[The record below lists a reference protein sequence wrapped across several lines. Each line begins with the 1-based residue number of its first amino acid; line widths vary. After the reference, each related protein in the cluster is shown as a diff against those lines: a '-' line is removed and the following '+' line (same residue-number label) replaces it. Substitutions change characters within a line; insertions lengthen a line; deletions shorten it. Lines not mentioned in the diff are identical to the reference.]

1 MVVYDLVWRTR
12 IVRYYQESKK
22 SMRVVGKIFSV
33 GKSSISRWLSGIDHK
48 TEDKRGTRKNDKE
61 SKDLEEKV
69 GRIIGDNWV
78 GRVRDVKDILE
89 KDHKVQKSTSTIWRV
104 MDKIGYSY
112 KQVRKRVET
121 DKNTLEIKE
130 SYKKEIKEAGYE
142 KVLCLDE
149 LGFQLGMDP
158 KKGWSKKGTR
168 CIIKNKKGGRTN
180 YTGCFVISS
189 SGIESCKIKK
199 GSMKG
204 EDLLGFL
211 EMGLKDKTDGK
222 MLVLDNARTHHTKD
236 VKERIKDL
244 GMEGKWL
251 PPYSPELNP
260 IEEVF
265 GWLKNRLRRMRV
277 GNEKDLREGIKKLE
291 LELKEIGVLER
302 YKHSYD

>member
-1 MVVYDLVWRTR
+1 M
-12 IVRYYQESKK
+12 
-22 SMRVVGKIFSV
+22 VGKIFSV
-33 GKSSISRWLSGIDHK
+33 GKSSISRWLVGVNK
-48 TEDKRGTRKNDKE
+48 ETEDKKCTKKLDKE
-61 SKDLEEKV
+61 RKDLEEKV

-78 GRVRDVKDILE
+78 GRVRDVKDTLE
-89 KDHKVQKSTSTIWRV
+89 KDHKVQKSISTIWRI

-130 SYKKEIKEAGYE
+130 RYKRDIREVGYE

-149 LGFQLGMDP
+149 VGFQLGMDP
-158 KKGWSKKGTR
+158 KKGWSKKGRR

-180 YTGCFVISS
+180 YTGCFLISS
-189 SGIESCKIKK
+189 VGIESWKIKK

-222 MLVLDNARTHHTKD
+222 VLVLDNARTHHTKD

-244 GMEGKWL
+244 GMKGKWL

-277 GNEKDLREGIKKLE
+277 GNEKELREGITKLE
-291 LELKEIGVLER
+291 LELKEAGVLER
-302 YKHSYD
+302 YKRSYD